1 MKTDTSRFS
10 CYWRWA
16 AAHGTAESLT
26 ARLLAAGYG
35 RLPGVAAWLL
45 CWSYGDRPQAMM
57 G

>member
-16 AAHGTAESLT
+16 AAHGTAESRT